1 MHSQYE
7 LPFNFYLWSNI
18 PSTCKYKWWRHYKEN
33 VLKVSYI
40 ITVKVIS
47 KEFDIENLEL
57 KKEFCVNNMIAV
69 HEGLFSY
76 EKSQKNNDI
85 FSSEKSQKNNDILTK
100 NDSYRNSMNFMHLRD
115 SEMLLDEKAES
126 VITINKCV
134 CLQAGLMSFTISV
147 NRRAFIYDE
156 SIKCTV
162 SIDNTKSQK
171 NVKGIK
177 LSLLKKLKICTEDKY
192 YKKNITQRVDKVV
205 KDYGL
210 FGLNV
215 KANSKSEK
223 TYDLKIFHVDM
234 QKEDVTCYGQLFCNR
249 FYLKCELDV
258 EGIQQDNA
266 DFAQTE
272 IILINRDKTPR
283 IRHNETFAHS
293 NEPWTP
299 VTNEPM
305 TALLQGDALKFD
317 SLHSGSQNLDIK
329 TDFYSNQYHSSE
341 YLISINRTPNPNSM
355 LRTPNS
361 MLRTPNQHSLVK
373 DDAII
378 KEEHEKNKAILNIN
392 PRFKTK
398 KD

>member
-1 MHSQYE
+1 MRTE
-7 LPFNFYLWSNI
+7 
-18 PSTCKYKWWRHYKEN
+18 YKIKKIMSE
-33 VLKVSYI
+33 VTSLLL
-40 ITVKVIS
+40 S
-47 KEFDIENLEL
+47 KNE
-57 KKEFCVNNMIAV
+57 
-69 HEGLFSY
+69 
-76 EKSQKNNDI
+76 
-85 FSSEKSQKNNDILTK
+85 
-100 NDSYRNSMNFMHLRD
+100 SYRNSMNFMHLRN

-134 CLQAGLMSFTISV
+134 CLKAGLMSFTISV

-177 LSLLKKLKICTEDKY
+177 LTLLKKLKISTEDKY
-192 YKKNITQRVDKVV
+192 YKKNIEQRVDKVV
-205 KDYGL
+205 KDYGE
-210 FGLNV
+210 FVSNV

-249 FYLKCELDV
+249 FYLKCELNV

-283 IRHNETFAHS
+283 IRCNETFADS

-299 VTNEPM
+299 VTNTPM

-317 SLHSGSQNLDIK
+317 SLHSASQNLEVK
-329 TDFYSNQYHSSE
+329 TDFYSNHNLSSE

-355 LRTPNS
+355 LRTPN
-361 MLRTPNQHSLVK
+361 QDSLVK
-373 DDAII
+373 NDSAL
-378 KEEHEKNKAILNIN
+378 KEQSEKNKAILNIN

-398 KD
+398 KSF

>member
-1 MHSQYE
+1 MHGQYE

-18 PSTCKYKWWRHYKEN
+18 PSTCKYKWWRHRKEN

-47 KEFDIENLEL
+47 KEFEIENLEL

-69 HEGLFSY
+69 HEGIFSH
-76 EKSQKNNDI
+76 EKSQNND
-85 FSSEKSQKNNDILTK
+85 DILNK
-100 NDSYRNSMNFMHLRD
+100 NDTYRNSMNFMHLRD

-126 VITINKCV
+126 IITINKCV
-134 CLQAGLMSFTISV
+134 CLKAGLMSFTISI

-171 NVKGIK
+171 NVEGIK
-177 LSLLKKLKICTEDKY
+177 LSLLKKLKISTEDKY
-192 YKKNITQRVDKVV
+192 YKKNIVQRVDKVV

-210 FGLNV
+210 FALNV

-223 TYDLKIFHVDM
+223 TYDLKIFNEDG

-258 EGIQQDNA
+258 EGIQQDNN

-283 IRHNETFAHS
+283 IRHNETFVDS

-299 VTNEPM
+299 ITNTPM
-305 TALLQGDALKFD
+305 TALLHGDALKFD
-317 SLHSGSQNLDIK
+317 SLHSGSQNLEVK
-329 TDFYSNQYHSSE
+329 TDFYSNYNQSSE
-341 YLISINRTPNPNSM
+341 YMISINKTPNPNS
-355 LRTPNS
+355 L
-361 MLRTPNQHSLVK
+361 LRTPNQHSLVK
-373 DDAII
+373 NDII
-378 KEEHEKNKAILNIN
+378 INEEQEKNKAILNIN